1 MTIDYNELKKGGF
14 LRQRQKDN
22 FIVRFRSLAG
32 NLTSE
37 QLRQLADLADK
48 YGKGYVHVTTRQGA
62 EIPWVGINDYND
74 MKGEIKAL
82 GLNTG
87 TCGPRIRTVVACP
100 GREICQ
106 FGLMNSRETA
116 IELDGTFF
124 GREVPMKTKIAV
136 SGCPNSCAKP
146 QENDIGLV
154 GAVEPILCAEKC
166 AGCGLCQ
173 KVCPHQAISMVD
185 GKPTIDRAKCLLE
198 GNCISSCPTDA
209 WQEGR
214 RGYLLYAG
222 GKIGR
227 KPRLGQVVA
236 EFVPENQVTESVEKV
251 LKAFDVLSQ
260 QGERIADTIARV
272 GVKAF
277 RDEVAWTGIESKLY
291 DGPVNSRTGS
301 STGDLGKEV
310 G

>member
-1 MTIDYNELKKGGF
+1 MSIDYNELKKGGF

-37 QLRQLADLADK
+37 QLRKLADLADK
-48 YGKGYVHVTTRQGA
+48 YGKGYVHITTRQGA
-62 EIPWVGINDYND
+62 EIAWVNINDYED
-74 MKGEIKAL
+74 MRKEIKAL

-100 GREICQ
+100 GIEVCQ

-116 IELDGTFF
+116 VELDKAFF
-124 GREVPMKTKIAV
+124 GRPVPMKTKIGV

-154 GAVEPILCAEKC
+154 GAVEPVLHEDKC
-166 AGCGLCQ
+166 ISCGLCQ
-173 KVCPHQAISMVD
+173 SVCPNEAITIVD
-185 GKPTIDRAKCLLE
+185 GKPTIDRSKCLLE
-198 GNCISSCPTDA
+198 GNCISSCPVDA
-209 WQEGR
+209 WQEKR

-236 EFVPENQVTESVEKV
+236 EFVQENEAVEAVGKV
-251 LKAFDVLSQ
+251 LQAFARLGLE
-260 QGERIADTIARV
+260 GERIADTIARL
-272 GVKAF
+272 GAEAF
-277 RDEVAWTGIESKLY
+277 RDEM
-291 DGPVNSRTGS
+291 NRTP
-301 STGDLGKEV
+301 DEPENEAAAAKQ
-310 G
+310 